1 MERFTA
7 PPSPAPATGAPGAE
21 RFTSPPPPGGPA
33 RAPASATGAPHAPGA
48 ERFTGPPPA
57 DVPAPPPASASDPL
71 GPQVPGTERFA
82 TPPPPADPAPAS
94 PASATGAPNPH
105 APGAERFAGVPS
117 ADGAAFPAGAGE
129 ERQQGDADVWAELCE
144 RFCLQFLVLAEK
156 MRPAMDMLERQEE
169 DSDRLDA
176 LYEIDHGVTRMR
188 RVARDLR
195 VLADRGGE
203 DVSGVDTSLLDVVRM
218 AASSIEGYRQVSIRR
233 MVDLAVPAHAVEDAA
248 SLVAALL
255 DNATRF
261 SPAQVTVSAHL
272 LDDGGVML
280 RIEDSGIGMSAAQ
293 LDELNATLSGPV
305 PAMTHEAAR
314 QTGFPVVHRL
324 ARRHGVT
331 VRFAARAGGTIALVT
346 VPASLL
352 CEISAPEP
360 RTGDA
365 PPATAN
371 LTMARRAERPART
384 APALNVAGDAD
395 LGGLPRRQR
404 TSLRPVA
411 APAAEPAP
419 EPARPSEEP
428 DGPGT
433 FAADLDAFTSG
444 TRRFTDEQQ
453 EGRQ

>member
-1 MERFTA
+1 M
-7 PPSPAPATGAPGAE
+7 
-21 RFTSPPPPGGPA
+21 
-33 RAPASATGAPHAPGA
+33 
-48 ERFTGPPPA
+48 
-57 DVPAPPPASASDPL
+57 
-71 GPQVPGTERFA
+71 PGTDA
-82 TPPPPADPAPAS
+82 APAPAS
-94 PASATGAPNPH
+94 THETTHAPSPHLTGPFAATPPTARTARTAPASTPDTAAHGAQAPGGHAAAAFAGAAADASVPGAQAPH
-105 APGAERFAGVPS
+105 AAAEPGGDDRT
-117 ADGAAFPAGAGE
+117 
-129 ERQQGDADVWAELCE
+129 QGDADVWAELCE

-156 MRPAMDMLERQEE
+156 MRPAMDLLEQQEE
-169 DSDRLDA
+169 DPDRLDA

-195 VLADRGGE
+195 VLADRGDE
-203 DVSGVDTSLLDVVRM
+203 DVSGADTSLLDVVRM

-280 RIEDSGIGMSAAQ
+280 RIEDSGIGMPAAQ
-293 LDELNATLSGPV
+293 LDRLNATLAGPV
-305 PAMTHEAAR
+305 PAMTRETAR

-346 VPASLL
+346 VPAALL
-352 CEISAPEP
+352 CEVPAPEA
-360 RTGDA
+360 RTGGTGGT
-365 PPATAN
+365 PPAAN
-371 LTMARRAERPART
+371 LTMARRAERPVRAAT
-384 APALNVAGDAD
+384 GPVAAGDTD

-411 APAAEPAP
+411 APESAPEPAP
-419 EPARPSEEP
+419 ERPSGDP

-433 FAADLDAFTSG
+433 FAADLDAFTAG
-444 TRRFTDEQQ
+444 TRRFADEQQ
-453 EGRQ
+453 EGRP